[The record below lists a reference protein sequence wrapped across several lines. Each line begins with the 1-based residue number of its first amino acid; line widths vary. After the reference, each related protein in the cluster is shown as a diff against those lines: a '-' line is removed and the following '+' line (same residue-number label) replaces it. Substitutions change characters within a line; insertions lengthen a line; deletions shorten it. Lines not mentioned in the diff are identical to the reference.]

1 MPGMVTAARVK
12 QAYRVVLMVLLGR
25 GEERERVDGVV
36 AAARQG
42 LSGVLV
48 LRGEP
53 GIGKTALLDYAVGAA
68 ADLEIARVEA
78 VESEMEMGFAGLH
91 QLLRPYLGAAGNL
104 PSPQRDALSGAF
116 GLRDHGPPDRFLV
129 ALAALT
135 LLSDVASERGLV
147 CVVDDAQ
154 WLDRESAAVLAFVA
168 RRLHAD
174 AIALLI
180 AVREPSDDET
190 GLVGLPAVHLQGL
203 PPLEARDLL
212 SAGTAGLDD
221 EVGKRIVAQA
231 RGNPLA
237 LIEVASELTPGQLA
251 GEEPLPELL
260 PAGRQLQ
267 SRFLRQARH
276 LPAATQTLLLAAAA
290 DPTGD
295 PALLWRAG
303 RDLGFAPDAAA
314 PAQAEDLLIVGSVVR
329 FRHPLVR
336 SAVYHGA
343 APIERRRVHQA
354 LAAAT
359 DPGRDPDR
367 HAWHRSE
374 AAAEPDEEVAA
385 GLERA
390 AGRAATR
397 GGWAASARFLTR
409 AAALSPDPEDRGR
422 RLLAAA
428 RAEATAGAPRKAQAL
443 LGRSLDRPADPL
455 QDGLAK
461 RTQGAIFHALSQ
473 PAEAAAV
480 LLAAGTE
487 LAPLD
492 VRLARGAL
500 LDALAAVRISGPLA
514 LAGATDIEI
523 AAAAR
528 RLPLPAEAAATIGDL
543 LLDAD
548 TALALGDRHAAV
560 RMAESAITALA
571 HDQSESSEMLGWLEA
586 ACRLAG
592 ALGDNTALRALSG
605 RLERQ
610 ARRQGAPTSLAT
622 ALLYTG
628 TAEMLDGALDD
639 ALALYTERAEI
650 GAVQGD
656 NYYCAGELIVMAWRG
671 RDRETRAKATAF
683 AAIARE
689 RGQGWKLAWIE
700 YALCVLE
707 LGLGHYHEALAS
719 TPSAFEENSWVSAF
733 ALPDFI
739 EAAVRSGNDAAAGEA
754 LARMTDRVPA
764 QGALPAT
771 GLLARSRA
779 LLAADQ
785 DAEAFYVE
793 ALGSLNLG
801 QGTVH
806 LARTQ
811 LLYGEWLRR
820 RKRRTD
826 ARQQL
831 RAAYAA
837 FESMGA
843 VSFAERARLELVAT
857 GETARKRSPE
867 TSNDLTPQETQIALL
882 ASRGATNPEIASQL
896 FISPHTVEYHL
907 RKVYRKLDLTS
918 RRQLARV
925 PLGGS

>member
-1 MPGMVTAARVK
+1 
-12 QAYRVVLMVLLGR
+12 MVLLGR
-25 GEERERVDGVV
+25 GEERDRVDRVI

-53 GIGKTALLDYAVGAA
+53 GIGKTALLDYAVGVA
-68 ADLEIARVEA
+68 ADMEIARIEA
-78 VESEMEMGFAGLH
+78 VESEMELGFAGLH
-91 QLLRPYLGAAGNL
+91 QLLLPYLGAAGTL
-104 PSPQRDALSGAF
+104 PAPQRDALNGAF
-116 GLRDHGPPDRFLV
+116 GLHAHGPPDRFLV
-129 ALAALT
+129 ALATLT
-135 LLSDVASERGLV
+135 LLSHAASKRGLL

-154 WLDRESAAVLAFVA
+154 WLDRESAAAVAFVA

-174 AIALLI
+174 AIAVLI
-180 AVREPSDDET
+180 GVRELSDET
-190 GLVGLPAVHLQGL
+190 GFTGLPAIQLPGL
-203 PPLEARDLL
+203 PPPEARELL
-212 SAGTAGLDD
+212 GAGIAGLDE
-221 EVGKRIVAQA
+221 EVGTRIVAQT

-237 LIEVASELTPGQLA
+237 LIEVAGELTPGQLA

-267 SRFLRQARH
+267 SRFLRQARE
-276 LPAATQTLLLAAAA
+276 LPPAAQTLLLTAAA

-303 RDLGFAPDAAA
+303 RDLGFAPDSAA
-314 PAQAEDLLIVGSVVR
+314 PAQAKDLLDIGSVIR

-336 SAVYHGA
+336 SAVYHSA
-343 APIERRRVHQA
+343 APIDRRRVHKA

-367 HAWHRSE
+367 RAWHRSE
-374 AAAEPDEEVAA
+374 SAAEPDEEVAA

-397 GGWAASARFLTR
+397 GGWAASAGFLTR
-409 AAALSPDPEDRGR
+409 AASLSPDPAERAR

-428 RAEATAGAPRKAQAL
+428 SAEAIAGFPRKAQQL
-443 LGRSLDRPADPL
+443 LGTSLDRPADPL

-461 RTQGAIFHALSQ
+461 RTQGAIYHALRR

-480 LLAAGTE
+480 LLAAGAD
-487 LAPLD
+487 LAALD

-500 LDALAAVRISGPLA
+500 LDALAAARISGPLA
-514 LAGATDIEI
+514 LTGATDTEI
-523 AAAAR
+523 AKAAR
-528 RLPLPAEAAATIGDL
+528 SLPLPAADVATIGDL

-548 TALALGDRHAAV
+548 AALALDDRQTAA
-560 RMAESAITALA
+560 RLAKRAITALGQ
-571 HDQSESSEMLGWLEA
+571 DQSESAEMLGWLEA

-592 ALGDNTALRALSG
+592 ALGDSAALRALSG

-610 ARRQGAPTSLAT
+610 ARRQGAPSSLAT
-622 ALLYTG
+622 GLLYTG
-628 TAEMLDGALDD
+628 TAELLDGSLDG
-639 ALALYTERAEI
+639 ALALYTERAAI
-650 GAVQGD
+650 DAVHGD
-656 NYYCAGELIVMAWRG
+656 DYCSGELVVMAWRG
-671 RDRETRAKATAF
+671 RDGETRTQAAVF
-683 AAIARE
+683 AAAARAD
-689 RGQGWKLAWIE
+689 GQGWKLSWIE

-707 LGLGHYHEALAS
+707 LGLGHYQEALAS
-719 TPSAFEENSWVSAF
+719 APSAFEENPWLSAF
-733 ALPDFI
+733 AFPDYI
-739 EAAVRSGNDAAAGEA
+739 EAAVRSGNDAPAGEA
-754 LARMTDRVPA
+754 LARMSGRIPA
-764 QGALPAT
+764 DAPPQAI

-785 DAEAFYVE
+785 DAEALYIE
-793 ALGSLNLG
+793 ALGHLG
-801 QGTVH
+801 QSPGTVH

-820 RKRRTD
+820 RKRRTE
-826 ARQQL
+826 AREHL
-831 RAAYAA
+831 RAAYAT
-837 FESMGA
+837 FENMGA
-843 VSFAERARLELVAT
+843 VGFAERARLELVAT

-867 TSNDLTPQETQIALL
+867 TRNDLTPQETQIALL

-896 FISPHTVEYHL
+896 FISPYTVDYHL
-907 RKVYRKLDLTS
+907 RKVFRKLDLTS

-925 PLGGS
+925 TLNGS